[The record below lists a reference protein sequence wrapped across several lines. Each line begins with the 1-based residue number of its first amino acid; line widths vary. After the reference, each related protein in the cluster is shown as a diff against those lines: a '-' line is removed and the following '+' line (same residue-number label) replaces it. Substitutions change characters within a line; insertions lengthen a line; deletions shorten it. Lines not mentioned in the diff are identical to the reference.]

1 MVFIHEA
8 SAHSIVHKLD
18 PRLRLLV
25 ALIFSCV
32 VVGCVNLKV
41 LLIALFCSLSA
52 VIASRLSAQMV
63 FKRLLKLNIF
73 MFLLVVFAGKDGR
86 LAMVVIVLKSNALIL
101 WLSAFLSTIDA
112 TSLGHALNHL
122 KVSDKMTHLFLTTV
136 RYIDV
141 LFIEYQRLVQA
152 MKVRGFQ
159 PHMNGH
165 TYRVYAYLVGM
176 LLV

>member
-1 MVFIHEA
+1 
-8 SAHSIVHKLD
+8 
-18 PRLRLLV
+18 
-25 ALIFSCV
+25 
-32 VVGCVNLKV
+32 
-41 LLIALFCSLSA
+41 
-52 VIASRLSAQMV
+52 
-63 FKRLLKLNIF
+63 

-176 LLV
+176 LLVKSFDRSERIFAAMKCRGFNGHFYLFDHFHWHRRDTAAGLMIGLVCLTLIGLEWFLV